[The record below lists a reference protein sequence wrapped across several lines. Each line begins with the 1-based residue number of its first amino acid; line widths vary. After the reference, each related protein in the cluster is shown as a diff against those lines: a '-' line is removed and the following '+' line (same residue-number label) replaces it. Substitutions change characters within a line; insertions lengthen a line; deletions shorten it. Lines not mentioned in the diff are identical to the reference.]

1 MSSGMYEITVPVVG
15 GNYETLHTDRIVTME
30 QINSIWC
37 ISVEETER
45 YYYLNAN
52 STIRTPE
59 GKTYGMDKFPMLA
72 ELINLETSLE
82 EL

>member
-1 MSSGMYEITVPVVG
+1 MNSGMYEITVPVVG
-15 GNYETLHTDRIVTME
+15 GNYEILHTDRIVTME
-30 QINSIWC
+30 PINSIWC
-37 ISVEETER
+37 IRVEETER

>member
-1 MSSGMYEITVPVVG
+1 MSSRMYEITVPVVG
-15 GNYETLHTDRIVTME
+15 GNYETLQTDRIVTME
-30 QINSIWC
+30 LIDSIWY

-45 YYYLNAN
+45 YYCLNSG

-59 GKTYGMDKFPMLA
+59 GKLYGMNKFPMLA
-72 ELINLETSLE
+72 ELFNLEKSLE

>member
-15 GNYETLHTDRIVTME
+15 GNYETLHTDRIVMME
-30 QINSIWC
+30 PINSIWC

-59 GKTYGMDKFPMLA
+59 GKIYGMDKFPMLA

>member
-1 MSSGMYEITVPVVG
+1 MSSRMYEITVPVVG
-15 GNYETLHTDRIVTME
+15 GYETLHTDRIVTME
-30 QINSIWC
+30 LIDPNWC

-45 YYYLNAN
+45 YYFLDAG

-59 GKTYGMDKFPMLA
+59 GKMYGMDKFPILA

-82 EL
+82 AL

>member
-15 GNYETLHTDRIVTME
+15 GNYETLRTDRIVMME
-30 QINSIWC
+30 PINSIWC
-37 ISVEETER
+37 ILVEETER

-59 GKTYGMDKFPMLA
+59 GKIYGMDKFPMLA